1 MIKIRE
7 LKKKDINYFNEL
19 IISES
24 TSYENFTK
32 MGWSLKEI
40 SNQLSKSVN
49 LAFGVFYKNLL
60 ISFIFGDLFN
70 IEKISEYEILVMY
83 VCKNYRKKGFGSK
96 LLTIIEENNKN
107 LKKIYLEVG
116 KNNLEGISF
125 YKKMNFKK
133 IDIRKNY
140 FLLDNK
146 KIDALLMCK
155 SL

>member
-1 MIKIRE
+1 MIDYRKLIKEDRYYFE
-7 LKKKDINYFNEL
+7 KMIIEESINFKMFLKLGWSIDQIYNQLNKNSNISFGGFYKKKL
-19 IISES
+19 
-24 TSYENFTK
+24 
-32 MGWSLKEI
+32 
-40 SNQLSKSVN
+40 V
-49 LAFGVFYKNLL
+49 
-60 ISFIFGDLFN
+60 SFVLGDLFN

-83 VCKNYRKKGFGSK
+83 VCKNYRKKVFGSK

-125 YKKMNFKK
+125 YKKMNFRK

-140 FLLDNK
+140 FLLNNK

-155 SL
+155 NL

>member
-1 MIKIRE
+1 MTTYRK
-7 LKKKDINYFNEL
+7 LKNTDNYLINKL
-19 IISES
+19 ISDEGD
-24 TSYENFTK
+24 SYQEFLN
-32 MGWSLKEI
+32 MGWSL
-40 SNQLSKSVN
+40 NQIIKQL
-49 LAFGVFYKNLL
+49 LKNTNFSIGAYYNGSLT
-60 ISFIFGDLFN
+60 SFILGDLFN

>member
-1 MIKIRE
+1 MIDYRKLNKEDRDYLEKMINEESINFKIFLR
-7 LKKKDINYFNEL
+7 LGWSIDQIYNQLNKNSNMSFGGFYKKKL
-19 IISES
+19 
-24 TSYENFTK
+24 
-32 MGWSLKEI
+32 
-40 SNQLSKSVN
+40 V
-49 LAFGVFYKNLL
+49 
-60 ISFIFGDLFN
+60 SFVLGDLFN